1 MCRFFFCLHSFRLA
15 ICAIHFGLR
24 VATWLI
30 LDRDGKYRGW
40 SEDRHPGEQR
50 LCSKPR
56 KPGPKVLFF
65 RTRSR
70 LFSLAPLRP
79 WCGTA
84 ALGGVLFSPR
94 TGEGAC
100 TTRFSRSPDYPGF
113 FASVAA
119 GWPFFV
125 LFSAC
130 SSLPSV
136 PLSNTEERA

>member
-56 KPGPKVLFF
+56 KPGPQVLFF

-70 LFSLAPLRP
+70 LYFCRSAPTLVWHRRPRRCFLLRRP
-79 WCGTA
+79 RRRR
-84 ALGGVLFSPR
+84 LPSPI
-94 TGEGAC
+94 
-100 TTRFSRSPDYPGF
+100 FPLPPF
-113 FASVAA
+113 P
-119 GWPFFV
+119 PFF
-125 LFSAC
+125 F
-130 SSLPSV
+130 SSL
-136 PLSNTEERA
+136 T